1 MVVIIKLY
9 LIRGVDGKFRAM
21 QKLIDELEVA
31 NESGL
36 IYTVISSA
44 VNIQKVKE
52 WLNGSDLRKIDFQIM
67 PDRFDESFQ
76 ENIFIIPTKENLFV
90 IS

>member
-1 MVVIIKLY
+1 MEDSK
-9 LIRGVDGKFRAM
+9 KF
-21 QKLIDELEVA
+21 QELLDKLEVV

-52 WLNGSDLRKIDFQIM
+52 WLNGSDLRKIDFQIV

-76 ENIFIIPTKENLFV
+76 ENIFIIPTKEKPIRYIVGGQLCGY
-90 IS
+90 

>member
-1 MVVIIKLY
+1 MKVSFYSEVLMEDSK
-9 LIRGVDGKFRAM
+9 KF
-21 QKLIDELEVA
+21 QELLDKLEVV

-36 IYTVISSA
+36 GYMVISTA
-44 VNIQKVKE
+44 ANIQKVKE
-52 WLNGSDLRKIDFQIM
+52 WLNGSDLRKIDFQIV

-76 ENIFIIPTKENLFV
+76 ENIFIIPTKENIFV

>member
-1 MVVIIKLY
+1 MEDSK
-9 LIRGVDGKFRAM
+9 KF
-21 QKLIDELEVA
+21 QELLDKLEVVNA
-31 NESGL
+31 SGL

-52 WLNGSDLRKIDFQIM
+52 WLNGSDLRKIDFQIV
-67 PDRFDESFQ
+67 PDRLDESFQ
-76 ENIFIIPTKENLFV
+76 ENIFIIPTKENIFV